1 MPLKESAL
9 DSRETTI
16 SLWSRRVMEA
26 CWLLA
31 LAMIPV
37 YFSLLSDRHFEPD
50 KAVALRSIVMILGG
64 AWIINWL
71 ERGQVFRSWP
81 RWRDW
86 WRSPLVAPAIV
97 YVGVFFFTT
106 LTSVLVFTSFFGG
119 YNRLQGFYTNFSYV
133 VVFGAMLAHVRR
145 REQLERIITVII
157 ATTLPTLGYGW
168 VQYQRSDPLPWAG
181 DTAARVASSMG
192 NSIFVA
198 AYLILTLP
206 FMLYR
211 LITSV
216 MATKRAESEATNSV
230 GLDAAWFVTLG
241 LIPLGQLSLLYATL
255 KLGALLQA
263 PLLGIGHW
271 WIFPMSVI
279 VAGSTLPLI
288 SWVTST
294 RSRSD
299 WRLYLPGGLILLYM
313 LSLVLGGYLTADQ
326 CQGQI
331 NQTCYNLDMA
341 TAERASDFRTW
352 FLLAMAAYFGFY
364 GLVLA
369 LPRRSEAAAHAIV
382 QWLSA
387 AVYAGLSLFTIVI
400 IFFTQS
406 RGPQI
411 GMFVSIFVFFTLFLL
426 QGLRSTNFKRVFGAA
441 LSAWVVFSLAGAA
454 FLVVLNTDP
463 TSFSGLRQSNRYIN
477 RLGNLLETEGGTGL
491 VRVLIWRGD
500 EHTQGAVGLALSDP
514 LRTVI
519 GWGPESMFV
528 AYNPF
533 YPPRLANYESR
544 GASPDRSHQALLDE
558 LVTKGA
564 IGLFSHLFLFGSFL
578 IIMLRLLRIP
588 RLINLGLT
596 TLFMLGIGI
605 FFAVFLKSLALGLI
619 AGGVGLLV
627 VGLAT
632 WLGYAKPLEASLSFT
647 WQLLII
653 TVLSAVAANFVENLF
668 GIPIVSSLLYTWVI
682 MAVGVL
688 AGAHAGAYQLGTKP
702 AVAVAAV
709 AEEAA
714 ESTPAKAGTKRQA
727 AQNARRNP
735 AGRGRTSSG
744 VTGAAPARILYAVV
758 VPIVL
763 LLVWFLNLDNIFADM
778 RYLQGKQFIDQGQ
791 GLDQHLLGFA
801 AIQDA
806 VEHAP
811 NEDLYFLM
819 YGRALMTLATDL
831 SIEQNKLV
839 SENQNAAIAQVLNSR
854 PRPDAELADLPDAE
868 YSVAGLQTVARD
880 FLTKFGPLQ
889 VLDYARLA
897 LEEAQRLNP
906 QNKDHPAN
914 LGRLHSSWFRNTEQS
929 DPEGAR
935 MHLDAAIE
943 AYKQAHTVAP
953 QDVELT
959 GQWAMLYLYRQ
970 EYDTAI
976 AELTKATTL
985 DPLWSLNFIRLGEA
999 YRRKGDLPN
1008 AALAFA
1014 NALALDPRALS
1025 SNGLVDV
1032 AELPAERTA
1041 RVQATFA
1048 SMQSDPAVFDS
1059 FLTGFERAIASK
1071 PGDMSYRQI
1080 YTQVLS
1086 DSQRYDAGLNQA
1098 QLALAEMDKMGAADP
1113 TFNTTYAD
1121 TRTAFEKLVSFF
1133 QSQLGQ
1139 SKP

>member
-1 MPLKESAL
+1 
-9 DSRETTI
+9 
-16 SLWSRRVMEA
+16 
-26 CWLLA
+26 
-31 LAMIPV
+31 
-37 YFSLLSDRHFEPD
+37 
-50 KAVALRSIVMILGG
+50 
-64 AWIINWL
+64 
-71 ERGQVFRSWP
+71 
-81 RWRDW
+81 
-86 WRSPLVAPAIV
+86 
-97 YVGVFFFTT
+97 
-106 LTSVLVFTSFFGG
+106 
-119 YNRLQGFYTNFSYV
+119 
-133 VVFGAMLAHVRR
+133 
-145 REQLERIITVII
+145 
-157 ATTLPTLGYGW
+157 
-168 VQYQRSDPLPWAG
+168 
-181 DTAARVASSMG
+181 
-192 NSIFVA
+192 
-198 AYLILTLP
+198 
-206 FMLYR
+206 
-211 LITSV
+211 
-216 MATKRAESEATNSV
+216 
-230 GLDAAWFVTLG
+230 
-241 LIPLGQLSLLYATL
+241 
-255 KLGALLQA
+255 
-263 PLLGIGHW
+263 
-271 WIFPMSVI
+271 
-279 VAGSTLPLI
+279 
-288 SWVTST
+288 
-294 RSRSD
+294 
-299 WRLYLPGGLILLYM
+299 
-313 LSLVLGGYLTADQ
+313 
-326 CQGQI
+326 
-331 NQTCYNLDMA
+331 MA
-341 TAERASDFRTW
+341 TAKRASDFRTW

-387 AVYAGLSLFTIVI
+387 AIYAGLSLFTIVI

-426 QGLRSTNFKRVFGAA
+426 QGLRSTSFKRIFGAA
-441 LSAWVVFSLAGAA
+441 LSAWVVLALAGAA
-454 FLVVLNTDP
+454 FLVVLNTDSS
-463 TSFSGLRQSNRYIN
+463 SFSGLRQSNRYI
-477 RLGNLLETEGGTGL
+477 TDGGTGL

-578 IIMLRLLRIP
+578 IIMLRLLCIP

-596 TLFMLGIGI
+596 SLLMLGIGI

-619 AGGVGLLV
+619 AGSVGLLV

-682 MAVGVL
+682 MAVGIL

-702 AVAVAAV
+702 VVVAAPV
-709 AEEAA
+709 VEEA

-727 AQNARRNP
+727 AQNARRTP

-839 SENQNAAIAQVLNSR
+839 SENHCPS
-854 PRPDAELADLPDAE
+854 
-868 YSVAGLQTVARD
+868 
-880 FLTKFGPLQ
+880 
-889 VLDYARLA
+889 
-897 LEEAQRLNP
+897 
-906 QNKDHPAN
+906 
-914 LGRLHSSWFRNTEQS
+914 TE
-929 DPEGAR
+929 
-935 MHLDAAIE
+935 
-943 AYKQAHTVAP
+943 
-953 QDVELT
+953 
-959 GQWAMLYLYRQ
+959 
-970 EYDTAI
+970 
-976 AELTKATTL
+976 
-985 DPLWSLNFIRLGEA
+985 
-999 YRRKGDLPN
+999 
-1008 AALAFA
+1008 
-1014 NALALDPRALS
+1014 
-1025 SNGLVDV
+1025 
-1032 AELPAERTA
+1032 
-1041 RVQATFA
+1041 
-1048 SMQSDPAVFDS
+1048 
-1059 FLTGFERAIASK
+1059 
-1071 PGDMSYRQI
+1071 
-1080 YTQVLS
+1080 
-1086 DSQRYDAGLNQA
+1086 
-1098 QLALAEMDKMGAADP
+1098 
-1113 TFNTTYAD
+1113 
-1121 TRTAFEKLVSFF
+1121 
-1133 QSQLGQ
+1133 
-1139 SKP
+1139 

>member
-31 LAMIPV
+31 LAMIPI

-71 ERGQVFRSWP
+71 ERGQVFRLWP

-145 REQLERIITVII
+145 REQLERIITVIV

-168 VQYQRSDPLPWAG
+168 VQFQRSDPLPWAG

-211 LITSV
+211 LITSL
-216 MATKRAESEATNSV
+216 MATKRTETEGASSV

-241 LIPLGQLSLLYATL
+241 LLPLGQLSLLYATL
-255 KLGALLQA
+255 KLGALIQA

-271 WIFPMSVI
+271 WIFPLAVI
-279 VAGSTLPLI
+279 VTSSTLPLI
-288 SWVTST
+288 SWLTST
-294 RSRSD
+294 RSRND
-299 WRLYLPGGLILLYM
+299 WRLYVPGGLILFYM
-313 LSLVLGGYLTADQ
+313 LALVIGGYLTADQ

-331 NQTCYNLDMA
+331 DKTCYNLDMA
-341 TAERASDFRTW
+341 SADRASNFRTW

-364 GLVLA
+364 GLVVA
-369 LPRRSEAAAHAIV
+369 LPRRLAAAPHALV

-387 AVYAGLSLFTIVI
+387 AVYAGLSIFTVVI

-426 QGLRSTNFKRVFGAA
+426 QGLRSTSFKRLFGAA
-441 LSAWVVFSLAGAA
+441 LSAWVVLSLASAA
-454 FLVVLNTDP
+454 FLVVLNTDSS
-463 TSFSGLRQSNRYIN
+463 SFSGLRQSNRYIN
-477 RLGNLLETEGGTGL
+477 RLGNLLETDGGTGL

-500 EHTQGAVGLALSDP
+500 EHTKGAVGLALSNP

-578 IIMLRLLRIP
+578 ILMLRLLRIP
-588 RLINLGLT
+588 RLVNLGIT
-596 TLFMLGIGI
+596 TVFMLGIGL
-605 FFAVFLKSLALGLI
+605 FFAVFLKSLELGLI

-632 WLGYAKPLEASLSFT
+632 WLGYAKPLDEPISFG

-653 TVLSAVAANFVENLF
+653 TALSAVAANFVETLF

-682 MAVGVL
+682 MAVGVV
-688 AGAHAGAYQLGTKP
+688 AGAQAGAFQLGSKP
-702 AVAVAAV
+702 AVVAATSV
-709 AEEAA
+709 EEEVEAA
-714 ESTPAKAGTKRQA
+714 PAKAGTKRQA
-727 AQNARRNP
+727 AQNARRTSGN
-735 AGRGRTSSG
+735 RGRTSSG

-778 RYLQGKQFIDQGQ
+778 RYLQGKQFIDQGSDFQ
-791 GLDQHLLGFA
+791 QHLFGFA

-839 SENQNAAIAQVLNSR
+839 SENQNQAIAQVLNSR
-854 PRPDAELADLPDAE
+854 PLPNAELDDLPKTE
-868 YSVAGLQTVARD
+868 YSIAGMQNTARD

-935 MHLDAAIE
+935 KHLDAAIE
-943 AYKQAHTVAP
+943 AYKQAHTIAP

-976 AELTKATTL
+976 AELSKATTL
-985 DPLWSLNFIRLGEA
+985 DPLWSINFIRLGEA
-999 YRRKGDLPN
+999 YRRKGDLQN
-1008 AALAFA
+1008 AAQAFA
-1014 NALALDPRALS
+1014 NALALDPRALNNS
-1025 SNGLVDV
+1025 GLVDV
-1032 AELPAERTA
+1032 AELPAERSE
-1041 RVQATFA
+1041 RIQATFA
-1048 SMQSDPAVFDS
+1048 SMQSDPAAFDS

-1086 DSQRYDAGLNQA
+1086 DSKRYDAGLA
-1098 QLALAEMDKMGAADP
+1098 QVELALAEMDKMGAQDP

-1121 TRTAFEKLVSFF
+1121 TRTGFEQLLSFF
-1133 QSQLGQ
+1133 QSQQ
-1139 SKP
+1139 

>member
-1 MPLKESAL
+1 M

-211 LITSV
+211 LITSL
-216 MATKRAESEATNSV
+216 MATKRADGDGSNSV

-294 RSRSD
+294 RSRTD

-364 GLVLA
+364 GLVVA
-369 LPRRSEAAAHAIV
+369 LPRRSEAVAHAIV
-382 QWLSA
+382 QWFSA
-387 AVYAGLSLFTIVI
+387 AIYAGLSLFTVVI

-426 QGLRSTNFKRVFGAA
+426 QGLRSTNFKRIFGAA
-441 LSAWVVFSLAGAA
+441 LSAWVVLSLAGAA

-463 TSFSGLRQSNRYIN
+463 SSFSGLRQSNRYIN

-702 AVAVAAV
+702 AVVAAPV

-735 AGRGRTSSG
+735 AGRGGRTSSG

-929 DPEGAR
+929 DSEGAR

-1025 SNGLVDV
+1025 SSGLVDV

-1048 SMQSDPAVFDS
+1048 SMQSDPVVFDS

-1086 DSQRYDAGLNQA
+1086 DSQRYDAGLTQA
-1098 QLALAEMDKMGAADP
+1098 QLALAEMDKMGAVDP